1 MDIASGG
8 LAASQIAAG
17 QRAQQISIAALRS
30 AQLQTQSIV
39 NVLSESA
46 APAKAAQPVGGIP
59 QDGGNS
65 GAGDSAGK
73 PSGNLQR
80 GSLVNILA

>member
-8 LAASQIAAG
+8 LAASQISAG
-17 QRAQQISIAALRS
+17 QRAQQVSIAALRS

-39 NVLSESA
+39 NLLSESA
-46 APAKAAQPVGGIP
+46 APSKAVQPAGGPAQSPAA
-59 QDGGNS
+59 D
-65 GAGDSAGK
+65 AGGK

>member
-17 QRAQQISIAALRS
+17 QRAQQVSIAALRS

-39 NVLSESA
+39 NVLSQSA
-46 APAKAAQPVGGIP
+46 APAKSVQPANSPAQAAAA
-59 QDGGNS
+59 DS
-65 GAGDSAGK
+65 GGK
-73 PSGNLQR
+73 PAGNLQR

>member
-8 LAASQIAAG
+8 LAASQISAG

-39 NVLSESA
+39 SALAESA
-46 APAKAAQPVGGIP
+46 APAKTAAPAAGPAPASDGLGTGG
-59 QDGGNS
+59 
-65 GAGDSAGK
+65 AR
-73 PSGNLQR
+73 PSGNSQR
-80 GSLVNILA
+80 GSLLNILA